1 MANDLKK
8 WKERR
13 NIASKKFDQDAKQ
26 NIIKWRNY
34 YRGNQ
39 WPNQWN
45 SDDKERPAGYTDTTV
60 DNMVFANIRAIM
72 PSINFNNPKVF
83 VDAKR
88 KPFIDKKGML
98 FDTNAAAILFE
109 NLLNYYVQ
117 ELQMK
122 REVDKCLLDALIG
135 PWGIM
140 QVGFTAETE
149 KIKGDEV
156 LEVNELIK
164 GNSPFATRISPL
176 DFIQDSE
183 AKDSHLNDAGF
194 CGVKWI
200 KTLDEVK
207 KNPKYENTTDLK
219 PNATVKTEFTNGNV
233 VGPSS
238 ATLSKDSDSARVEG
252 WDIWSIKDQRLIT
265 IVDSHPKFLRNE
277 KDWPIE
283 FDGYPFETLY
293 FNENPD
299 QIYPVSDVDIYLSA
313 QDELNRFRSLQLSH
327 AKRVSQRKYIVRE
340 NAFESA
346 ELDKIQYG
354 PDGSIA
360 TTTGDPNTAIIPLK
374 DAGTSQD
381 IYLAINQLKTAI
393 GEGSGVA
400 KFEQGIAQKF
410 DTATEP
416 ALIAQATSIKRAE
429 RLAIME
435 DFYIRINKKIGKI
448 LQQTMES
455 ESIPL
460 NEKQFLA
467 AQKSTP
473 TKLAKIIGSE
483 EQTVLL
489 PWLEMDRDDIQGD
502 FDFTLDIGSTAPIN
516 QEKRK
521 QDIATVA
528 QMLAGNPLIKLD
540 ESTRRILEA
549 FEVKDIEA
557 LLKSPEELQAE
568 QQQQQAAQEAA
579 VQAEIQK
586 DMPKRQVDL
595 AKTEAKNK
603 TALEK
608 ESMGNET
615 AINTALINA
624 LANKSREERKG
635 EKE

>member
-8 WKERR
+8 WKDRR
-13 NIASKKFDQDAKQ
+13 NVASNKFNEEAKK

-39 WPNQWN
+39 WPHQWN
-45 SDDKERPAGYTDTTV
+45 NDDKEESSAYRDSTV

-72 PSINFNNPKVF
+72 PSINFNNPKIF

-88 KPFIDKKGML
+88 PPFVTKDNIL
-98 FDTNAAAILFE
+98 FDTNAAATLFE
-109 NLLNYYVQ
+109 VLINYYVQ

-140 QVGFTAETE
+140 QIGYTAQTE
-149 KIKGDEV
+149 KVKGDEV

-164 GNSPFATRISPL
+164 GNSPFAMRISPL
-176 DFIQDSE
+176 DFLVDSE
-183 AKDSHLNDAGF
+183 AKCSHLNDAGW
-194 CGVKWI
+194 VATKWV

-207 KNPKYENTTDLK
+207 KNPKYENTKDLK
-219 PNATVKTEFTNGNV
+219 PNATAKTNFNNSNV
-233 VGPSS
+233 VSPSDE
-238 ATLSKDSDSARVEG
+238 TLKHDSDFARVEG

-265 IVDSHPKFLRNE
+265 IVDSHDKFLRNE
-277 KDWPIE
+277 KDWPLE

-299 QIYPVSDVDIYLSA
+299 QIFPVSDVDIYLSA

-327 AKRVSQRKYIVRE
+327 ARRISQRKYVARDG
-340 NAFESA
+340 AFDSQ
-346 ELDKIQYG
+346 ELDKIEYG
-354 PDGSIA
+354 PDGAIA
-360 TTTGDPNTAIIPLK
+360 MTTGDPNTALVPVR

-381 IYLAINQLKTAI
+381 IYIAINQLKAAI

-435 DFYIRINKKIGKI
+435 DFYIRIAKKVGKV
-448 LQQTMES
+448 LQQTMEK

-460 NEKQFLA
+460 NEKQFINA
-467 AQKSTP
+467 EQKVQS
-473 TKLAKIIGSE
+473 KLAKIVGQN

-489 PWLEMDRDDIQGD
+489 PWLNMEKDDIQGD
-502 FDFTLDIGSTAPIN
+502 FDFTLDVGSTAPIN

-521 QDIATVA
+521 QDVITVA
-528 QMLAGNPLIKLD
+528 QLLAGNPLIKLD

-549 FEVKDIEA
+549 FEIKDIEA
-557 LLKSPEELQAE
+557 LLKTPEEQQAE
-568 QQQQQAAQEAA
+568 QQAQLEALQAQTEAA
-579 VQAEIQK
+579 IAE

-595 AKTEAKNK
+595 QKTREKNQ
-603 TALEK
+603 
-608 ESMGNET
+608 T
-615 AINTALINA
+615 AIDTALINA
-624 LANKSREERKG
+624 LARQSSEARQREKSE
-635 EKE
+635 